1 VLQKLAV
8 SISEYKWMDTMN
20 SQTDE
25 TAPVITQRY
34 KPPFNLRR
42 FVRTNSAQLGI
53 LGVFLGL
60 WLIFIISAPST
71 FLSPRIYTA
80 FMTSTPFFAIMAIPL
95 TVIVIAKEMDL
106 SFPSIMA
113 MGMVA
118 FSFVYNETTFIGS
131 TTGGTTIRVGLAIL
145 AALLTGT
152 IIGWING
159 LIVVK
164 FGIPSLVVTIGTQ
177 FFWRGAVLVLTSG
190 ANFTL
195 DYIRG
200 TIFHPMLVG
209 KIGGFLPMQMVW
221 LVIITIIVWVLLNR
235 HRFGAHIYLTGDNI
249 NSAELMGINTGRT
262 RIQAFMLVGLISAF
276 AGIISCF
283 YVAYFYP
290 NMGSG
295 YLLNTLAS
303 VFLGGTSV
311 FGGTGTILGTFLGTF
326 IIGSIDAATVAVG
339 LTGFLTQLIYGFI
352 IVLSVIMHTYLRKRG
367 E

>member
-1 VLQKLAV
+1 
-8 SISEYKWMDTMN
+8 MT
-20 SQTDE
+20 SQTNG
-25 TAPVITQRY
+25 TTPAVTQHY
-34 KPPFNLRR
+34 KVPFNLRR
-42 FVRTNSAQLGI
+42 FIRMNSAQFGI
-53 LGVFLGL
+53 LGVFLTL

-71 FLSPRIYTA
+71 FLSPQIYSA

-95 TVIVIAKEMDL
+95 TIVIIAKEIDL

-118 FSFVYNETTFIGS
+118 FSFSYDGTAIIGN
-131 TTGGTTIRVGLAIL
+131 TTIRVFLAII
-145 AALLTGT
+145 AALLAGS
-152 IIGWING
+152 IIGWLNG
-159 LIVVK
+159 IIIVK
-164 FGIPSLVVTIGTQ
+164 MGIPSLVVTIGTQ

-190 ANFTL
+190 TNFPIV
-195 DYIRG
+195 YIKQ
-200 TIFHPMLVG
+200 TFFYPLLVG
-209 KIGGFLPMQMVW
+209 KIGGFLPMQMIW
-221 LVIITIIVWVLLNR
+221 LVVITILGWVLLNR
-235 HRFGAHIYLTGDNI
+235 HRFGAHVYLTGDNI
-249 NSAELMGINTGRT
+249 KSAELMGVNTGRV

-276 AGIISCF
+276 AGLVASF
-283 YVAYFYP
+283 YIAYFWP

-295 YLLNTLAS
+295 YLLNTLAA

-339 LTGFLTQLIYGFI
+339 LTGFLTNLIYGFI